1 MNFVVELYDSAL
13 KEATSK
19 LKHSDKLLR
28 AKDTAHDRKAKEFKS
43 TIDKV
48 AEEQTRLLARKKAQ
62 NSHFLEKFGE
72 LKDKFEA
79 AGAKIRGL
87 EEEKNAWTR
96 EKAALE
102 EKMVSTALRHLKE
115 VNRLRDSW
123 GYEVTHERV
132 RVQTAMIAKSN
143 HRVAKIRDL
152 EKRRGEFET
161 ARSLQSQAFGTKKC
175 LEALKESG
183 TDIPHEMV
191 DLFAEQEKEY
201 KAEAK
206 SLAVGGIPKELLC
219 LSPLCLR
226 SPLLDENVL
235 AAINPYGVKRRSD

>member
-28 AKDTAHDRKAKEFKS
+28 AKDTAHDRNEKEFKA
-43 TIDKV
+43 TIDRV
-48 AEEQTRLLARKKAQ
+48 AEERTRLLARKKAQ
-62 NSHFLEKFGE
+62 
-72 LKDKFEA
+72 EA

-115 VNRLRDSW
+115 VNRLRDSR

-143 HRVAKIRDL
+143 QHFAKI
-152 EKRRGEFET
+152 
-161 ARSLQSQAFGTKKC
+161 
-175 LEALKESG
+175 
-183 TDIPHEMV
+183 
-191 DLFAEQEKEY
+191 
-201 KAEAK
+201 
-206 SLAVGGIPKELLC
+206 
-219 LSPLCLR
+219 
-226 SPLLDENVL
+226 
-235 AAINPYGVKRRSD
+235 